1 MFVKVYNYF
10 NLYIF
15 FKIYKHN
22 VYIIIECQNAKIP
35 NVKKEQ
41 VMVWN

>member
-1 MFVKVYNYF
+1 MFLKVYNYF
-10 NLYIF
+10 NLYILK
-15 FKIYKHN
+15 KIYKCN

-41 VMVWN
+41 VMDWN